1 MDNTAYKVKES
12 KLTKRLK
19 KLDNTTPLSEEALP
33 KRNGLIWILCG
44 RKGSSKTTVLMN
56 SLKTRQ
62 SHGGYKG
69 FFNNIYICSPSMERD
84 TKTSKL
90 VEEVKRD
97 GNFYDTINNDVLT
110 EIIDKIKDYNDSFEP
125 EEGQTQP
132 YNLLILD
139 DCLALLP
146 KSNTKNAVFNS
157 LCLNCRHL
165 KLSIFITAQKL
176 KGLSTVVR
184 SNTDMISM
192 FRTDNNSE
200 KNDFMQEFACPEGLY
215 QYCTSEPYSFV
226 HITFTSGKPIYFKKF
241 DRVES
246 A

>member
-1 MDNTAYKVKES
+1 MSFTVKES
-12 KLTKRLK
+12 KLTQKLK
-19 KLDNTTPLSEEALP
+19 KLDNTTPLSEEPLP

-56 SLKTRQ
+56 SLKTKQ

-69 FFNNIYICSPSMERD
+69 FFHNIFICSPSMERD
-84 TKTSKL
+84 KKTNKL
-90 VEEVKRD
+90 VEEVKKD
-97 GNFYDTINNDVLT
+97 GNFYDTINNDILN
-110 EIIDKIKDYNDSFEP
+110 EIIEKVKDFNDNYEEE
-125 EEGQTQP
+125 EEGDQC
-132 YNLLILD
+132 YNLLVLD
-139 DCLALLP
+139 DCLSLLP
-146 KSNTKNAVFNS
+146 KSNQKNAVFNS

-192 FRTDNNSE
+192 FRTDNETE
-200 KNDFMQEFACPEGLY
+200 KKDFLSEFACPEPIY
-215 QYCTSEPYSFV
+215 DFATAEPYSFC

-241 DRVES
+241 DRIEL
-246 A
+246 